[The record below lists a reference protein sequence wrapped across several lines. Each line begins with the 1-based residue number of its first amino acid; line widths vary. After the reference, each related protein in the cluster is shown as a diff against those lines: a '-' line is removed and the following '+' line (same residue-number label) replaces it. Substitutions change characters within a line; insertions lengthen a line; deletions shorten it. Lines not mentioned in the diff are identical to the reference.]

1 MALEQKIT
9 VKLAQKLIMT
19 PSLQQAIKLL
29 QMSKLELQEE
39 ITQELV
45 ENPVLEE
52 ITVEEREPS
61 EKSSGEEPISEDT
74 AEDKQKDD
82 IDYEAFFE
90 HFDEPV
96 KPRFHREEK
105 EESLS
110 FESILTK
117 PQTLSDH
124 LLWQLNLSTS
134 SKLQQDIGE
143 AIIGNLNEDGY
154 LRATMEEIRDLGNF
168 PMKEIES
175 TLRMIQEFDPVGVA
189 ARDLKECLTIQLRIL
204 GINDKA
210 VFEIV
215 EHHLRKLQNKRY
227 KELAS
232 ELGCSMKRLQQ
243 YIDVIKGLDPK
254 PGRKYSTEKSQYVT
268 PDVYVFKLD
277 NDYVIQLNDEGLPK
291 LKIST
296 LYKKMLDK
304 STDQESEDA
313 REFIKGKIRSAFRLI
328 KSLDER
334 QRTILRVAKSI
345 VSFQRDFFDYGI
357 ERLKPMIL
365 KDVAD
370 DIGVHESTVSRV
382 VNNKYMHSP
391 RGLFE
396 MKFFFHSGLT
406 SFFGEDVSS
415 LSVKERIKKLIEDEN
430 PKKPLSDASIART
443 FSDEGLKIA
452 RRTVAKY
459 REELRIPSS
468 SIRRQRFHE
477 P

>member
-1 MALEQKIT
+1 
-9 VKLAQKLIMT
+9 
-19 PSLQQAIKLL
+19 
-29 QMSKLELQEE
+29 
-39 ITQELV
+39 
-45 ENPVLEE
+45 
-52 ITVEEREPS
+52 
-61 EKSSGEEPISEDT
+61 
-74 AEDKQKDD
+74 
-82 IDYEAFFE
+82 
-90 HFDEPV
+90 
-96 KPRFHREEK
+96 
-105 EESLS
+105 
-110 FESILTK
+110 
-117 PQTLSDH
+117 
-124 LLWQLNLSTS
+124 
-134 SKLQQDIGE
+134 
-143 AIIGNLNEDGY
+143 
-154 LRATMEEIRDLGNF
+154 MEEIRDLGNF

-232 ELGCSMKRLQQ
+232 ELGCSMKKLQQ

>member
-52 ITVEEREPS
+52 VTTEEKESS
-61 EKSSGEEPISEDT
+61 EKSSGEESPQEET
-74 AEDKQKDD
+74 AEDKQKED

-96 KPRFHREEK
+96 KPRYHREEK
-105 EESLS
+105 EES
-110 FESILTK
+110 FAIESLLTK
-117 PQTLSDH
+117 PKTLSDH

-134 SKLQQDIGE
+134 SELQQEIGE

-154 LRATMEEIRDLGNF
+154 LRATLEEIRDFGNF
-168 PMKEIES
+168 PMKQIED
-175 TLRMIQEFDPVGVA
+175 TLLMIQEFDPVGVA
-189 ARDLKECLTIQLRIL
+189 ARDLKECLNIQLKVL
-204 GINDKA
+204 GVTDKA
-210 VFEIV
+210 IFEIV
-215 EHHLRKLQNKRY
+215 EHHLRKLQSKRY

-243 YIDVIKGLDPK
+243 YIDIIKGLDPK

-268 PDVYVFKLD
+268 PDVYVLKLE
-277 NDYVIQLNDEGLPK
+277 NEYVIQLNDEGLPK

-304 STDQESEDA
+304 GSNEGSEDA
-313 REFIKGKIRSAFRLI
+313 KEFIKGKIRSAFRLI

-345 VSFQRDFFDYGI
+345 VSMQRDFFDYGI
-357 ERLKPMIL
+357 ERLKPMVL
-365 KDVAD
+365 RDVAD

-396 MKFFFHSGLT
+396 LRFFFHSGLT

-415 LSVKERIKKLIEDEN
+415 LSVKERIKKYIEEEN
-430 PKKPLSDASIART
+430 PKKPLSDASIAKT
-443 FSDEGLKIA
+443 LSEEGLKIA

-459 REELRIPSS
+459 REEMRIPPS
-468 SIRRQRFHE
+468 SIRRQRFQE